1 MGSVLY
7 SLIQQQI
14 AEKHMI
20 LALIV
25 GLAVIMIVGFGP
37 TKSFEFRAC
46 CFSVEECLRPLV
58 SDLLSSFC
66 ISESRCIASR
76 LLSLPLTGSLGESTS
91 DSDPCCDS
99 EY

>member
-37 TKSFEFRAC
+37 TKSF
-46 CFSVEECLRPLV
+46 
-58 SDLLSSFC
+58 
-66 ISESRCIASR
+66 
-76 LLSLPLTGSLGESTS
+76 
-91 DSDPCCDS
+91 
-99 EY
+99 